1 MLTVI
6 DTVLSAKSFPGEDEL
21 YELLVVEALTTT
33 GTRILS
39 IAKLTT
45 PRNSEKTWKVNGN
58 VSSEECRNTRF
69 ILMRSIVHV
78 LIVR

>member
-6 DTVLSAKSFPGEDEL
+6 GTVLSAKSFPGEDEL

-39 IAKLTT
+39 IAKLTM
-45 PRNSEKTWKVNGN
+45 PRNPETMGYLWCNMEGHRGMSVQKN
-58 VSSEECRNTRF
+58 VVMQHALF
-69 ILMRSIVHV
+69 
-78 LIVR
+78 

>member
-45 PRNSEKTWKVNGN
+45 PRNWENLWCNMEGQRERQFRRMS
-58 VSSEECRNTRF
+58 
-69 ILMRSIVHV
+69 
-78 LIVR
+78 

>member
-45 PRNSEKTWKVNGN
+45 PRNSETFGATWKVNGERQFRRM
-58 VSSEECRNTRF
+58 S
-69 ILMRSIVHV
+69 
-78 LIVR
+78 

>member
-39 IAKLTT
+39 IAKLTM
-45 PRNSEKTWKVNGN
+45 PRNPETMAIWDTFGATWKVTG
-58 VSSEECRNTRF
+58 ECQFRR
-69 ILMRSIVHV
+69 MS
-78 LIVR
+78 